1 MSGRASALIGLLAAV
16 MAAPA
21 AYATYPE
28 RPLTL
33 INPYPSNGTPD
44 INGTPRITKLV
55 KMMQTLSV
63 PSLPDSLAQ
72 QTVQILGGAL
82 RQTVKV
88 ERRPTGQTLNGVRD
102 ATTAGADGYTLL
114 FVGNPAL
121 TNYPALGHKLP
132 YDARKGLAPVAPLA
146 WMPMA
151 LIAATEYVARDTQ
164 ELIERARRRS
174 GAVNYAS
181 PGNGSTAHLVGELF
195 RQRAGIDVVHVPYNG
210 SNPAMTAVITGQVE
224 FGFVP
229 LPAVLPYLE
238 NGKVRVLGIAS
249 SRRHPVLPQ
258 TPTLAEAGLPDF
270 EAEGWFGIFVP
281 AGVGPAIVSLL
292 NYEINRGLQD
302 EAVQQELL
310 LQGLLPARA
319 SVEEFRNR
327 IERERE
333 RWTILARTLPRAAPA
348 P

>member
-1 MSGRASALIGLLAAV
+1 VNRRAAVLACLLAGV
-16 MAAPA
+16 VSAPA
-21 AYATYPE
+21 AQGTYPE

-33 INPYPSNGTPD
+33 INPYPPNGAPD
-44 INGTPRITKLV
+44 IIGTPRITKLV

-72 QTVQILGGAL
+72 QTAQILGGAL
-82 RQTVKV
+82 QQTVKI
-88 ERRPTGQTLNGVRD
+88 ERRPTGKTLNGVSD
-102 ATTAGADGYTLL
+102 AAVAGADGYTLL

-151 LIAATEYVARDTQ
+151 LVAATEYVAKDTQ
-164 ELIERARRRS
+164 ELVDRARRRP
-174 GAVNYAS
+174 GLVNYAS
-181 PGNGSTAHLVGELF
+181 PGDGSTAHLTGELF
-195 RQRAGIDVVHVPYNG
+195 RRRAGIDVVHVAYNG

-238 NGKVRVLGIAS
+238 NGKLRILGIAS
-249 SRRHPVLPQ
+249 PRRHPVLPQ

-270 EAEGWFGIFVP
+270 EAEGWFGVFAP

-310 LQGLLPARA
+310 AQGLLPARA
-319 SVEEFRNR
+319 SVEDFRSR

-333 RWTILARTLPRAAPA
+333 RWTALARTLPQAAPA

>member
-1 MSGRASALIGLLAAV
+1 MRRRAAALAGLLAAT
-16 MAAPA
+16 MAAAQA
-21 AYATYPE
+21 AYPE

-72 QTVQILGGAL
+72 QTLQILQGSL
-82 RQTVKV
+82 RTTVKL
-88 ERRPTGQTLNGVRD
+88 ERRPTGKTLNGVRD
-102 ATTAGADGYTLL
+102 VAQADADGYTLL
-114 FVGNPAL
+114 FTGNPAL

-132 YDARKGLAPVAPLA
+132 YDAGRGLAPVAPLA

-151 LIAATEYVARDTQ
+151 LIASTEHVAKDTQ
-164 ELIERARRRS
+164 ELIERARRRP

-181 PGNGSTAHLVGELF
+181 PGDGSTAHLTGELF
-195 RQRAGIDVVHVPYNG
+195 RRRAGIDVVHVAYNG

-238 NGKVRVLGIAS
+238 NGKLRILGIAS

-270 EAEGWFGIFVP
+270 EAEGWFGVFVP
-281 AGVGPAIVSLL
+281 AGVDAAIVSLL

-302 EAVQQELL
+302 EATQRELL
-310 LQGLLPARA
+310 AQGLLPARA
-319 SVEEFRNR
+319 SVEEFRTR
-327 IERERE
+327 IERERA
-333 RWTILARTLPRAAPA
+333 RWMELARTLPRGTPGS
-348 P
+348 